1 MLLSFCSCSDTRSEN
16 LQRMLESLTEEA
28 DFGGVI
34 RITRDGKTLCEIA
47 RGSTYSGA
55 DEQNTMDSRF
65 CIGSV
70 SKQFAAA
77 SIMLLKQKGL
87 LSVDDKLKKYFPQYT
102 IGKDIT
108 LKNLLT
114 MRSGIAEFYGVH
126 YINDAFTE
134 IPTND
139 LEGVLTNKKTPGEN
153 REILKGW
160 LFKQPL
166 IFEPDST
173 YEYSNS
179 NFFLLAE
186 IVSQISGMEYEDFVK
201 KNILEPLGMK
211 QTGFIDDNTDFSGLS
226 KPSVDTKSIYIGIT
240 QGLGDL
246 YSCAGDMDKW
256 LSSIWKHTLLTE
268 ESVQEM
274 SQDYS
279 PEEEYYY
286 GYGINPDGE
295 GGLFHTGFFSTYYAV
310 DYTNP
315 DEHINLF
322 AVTNDETKMKSDL
335 AELCY
340 RLIDRLSNTNLR

>member
-1 MLLSFCSCSDTRSEN
+1 
-16 LQRMLESLTEEA
+16 
-28 DFGGVI
+28 
-34 RITRDGKTLCEIA
+34 
-47 RGSTYSGA
+47 
-55 DEQNTMDSRF
+55 
-65 CIGSV
+65 
-70 SKQFAAA
+70 
-77 SIMLLKQKGL
+77 
-87 LSVDDKLKKYFPQYT
+87 
-102 IGKDIT
+102 
-108 LKNLLT
+108 
-114 MRSGIAEFYGVH
+114 
-126 YINDAFTE
+126 
-134 IPTND
+134 
-139 LEGVLTNKKTPGEN
+139 
-153 REILKGW
+153 
-160 LFKQPL
+160 
-166 IFEPDST
+166 
-173 YEYSNS
+173 
-179 NFFLLAE
+179 
-186 IVSQISGMEYEDFVK
+186 MEYEDFVK
-201 KNILEPLGMK
+201 KDILEPLGMK

-340 RLIDRLSNTNLR
+340 RLIDRLSKLPK

>member
-1 MLLSFCSCSDTRSEN
+1 MKKFLSILLSVVMLFSFCSCSDTRSES

-47 RGSTYSGA
+47 RGSTYSGVA
-55 DEQNTMDSRF
+55 EQNTMDSRF

-87 LSVDDKLKKYFPQYT
+87 LSVDDKLEKYFPQYT

-126 YINDAFTE
+126 YIDDAFTE

-179 NFFLLAE
+179 NFFCLPKSSVRSREWSMRTL
-186 IVSQISGMEYEDFVK
+186 SKRTFLSPY
-201 KNILEPLGMK
+201 MK
-211 QTGFIDDNTDFSGLS
+211 QTGFIDDNPGFSDFS
-226 KPSVDTKSIYIGIT
+226 KPSADTKSIYIGIYT
-240 QGLGDL
+240 RPGRFVFLRRR
-246 YSCAGDMDKW
+246 
-256 LSSIWKHTLLTE
+256 
-268 ESVQEM
+268 
-274 SQDYS
+274 
-279 PEEEYYY
+279 Y
-286 GYGINPDGE
+286 G
-295 GGLFHTGFFSTYYAV
+295 
-310 DYTNP
+310 
-315 DEHINLF
+315 
-322 AVTNDETKMKSDL
+322 
-335 AELCY
+335 
-340 RLIDRLSNTNLR
+340 

>member
-1 MLLSFCSCSDTRSEN
+1 MN
-16 LQRMLESLTEEA
+16 
-28 DFGGVI
+28 
-34 RITRDGKTLCEIA
+34 
-47 RGSTYSGA
+47 
-55 DEQNTMDSRF
+55 SRF

-77 SIMLLKQKGL
+77 SIMLLKQRGM
-87 LSVDDKLKKYFPQYT
+87 LSVEDKLEKYFPQYK

-114 MRSGIAEFYGVH
+114 MRSGIAEFYGVY
-126 YINDAFTE
+126 YIDDAFTE

-139 LEGVLTNKKTPGEN
+139 LEGVLTNQKTPGEN
-153 REILKGW
+153 REILKSW

-166 IFEPDST
+166 LFEPDST

-186 IVSQISGMEYEDFVK
+186 VVSQVSGMEYEDFVK
-201 KNILEPLGMK
+201 KNILDTLGMK
-211 QTGFIDDNTDFSGLS
+211 QTGFIDDNRDFNGLS
-226 KPSVDTKSIYIGIT
+226 KPSVDTKTVYIGIT
-240 QGLGDL
+240 RGLGDL
-246 YSCAGDMDKW
+246 YSCADDMDLW
-256 LSSIWKHTLLTE
+256 LSSFRKHTLLTE
-268 ESVQEM
+268 ESVKEM

-279 PEEEYYY
+279 PEDEYYY

-315 DEHINLF
+315 EEEINLF
-322 AVTNDETKMKSDL
+322 AVTNDNKSMKADLTELCFKLLDKAQSDL
-335 AELCY
+335 
-340 RLIDRLSNTNLR
+340 